1 MTDKMNSDNEPQDAG
16 SEATDVFA
24 EDASEIVQTIMLFR
38 IYDVMMCIARAVNP
52 DEAKAVFDAHSAG
65 KTFSPPPSFVMGDD
79 IAMDEDESD
88 PDVT

>member
-1 MTDKMNSDNEPQDAG
+1 MNSDNEPQ
-16 SEATDVFA
+16 DVFA

-65 KTFSPPPSFVMGDD
+65 KTFSPPPSFVM
-79 IAMDEDESD
+79 DEEESD